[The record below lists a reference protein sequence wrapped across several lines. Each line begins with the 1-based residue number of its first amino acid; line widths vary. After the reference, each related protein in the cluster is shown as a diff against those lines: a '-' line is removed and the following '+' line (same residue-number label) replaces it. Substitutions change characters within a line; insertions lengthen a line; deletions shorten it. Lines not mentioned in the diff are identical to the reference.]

1 MVTAGHFP
9 PALRAAAAD
18 SVRQAF
24 MTGLHV
30 GSFAA
35 AAATAAAAL
44 VALVFL
50 PARARTGHTPVT
62 AAAEAARAAKAPLAG
77 GPSGEP
83 AAGRGVAASSRG
95 SAHDRLH
102 ARRQHLVSSR

>member
-9 PALRAAAAD
+9 PALRAGAAN

-24 MTGLHV
+24 MTGLHA

-35 AAATAAAAL
+35 PAATAAAL

-62 AAAEAARAAKAPLAG
+62 AAAETARAAKAPLAG
-77 GPSGEP
+77 G
-83 AAGRGVAASSRG
+83 RLDLIDSR
-95 SAHDRLH
+95 
-102 ARRQHLVSSR
+102 